1 MKPVLEDGRRRQ
13 KKGRHLDMLSNC
25 KPRQEARQSFLRP
38 AYAYTQACPDPDW
51 RGDKTNGKE

>member
-1 MKPVLEDGRRRQ
+1 MKSVLEDWIRRQ

-38 AYAYTQACPDPDW
+38 AYAYTQACPDPGW

>member
-25 KPRQEARQSFLRP
+25 KPRPGARQVFLRP

-51 RGDKTNGKE
+51 RGDKANGKE